1 MTGIW
6 RVARREYRAYLGS
19 PWCYGIAVAFL
30 ALTGITFFVVTD
42 AAREASLRLWFPNLA
57 FVSTVTMPVVTSRTV
72 AEEKRM
78 RHLDVLLARPVGTAA
93 LVVGKW
99 LGVVFLFLTF
109 LAPSAVYVGFL
120 AAWGRPD
127 WPPIVTSYVGAVAL
141 AALFAALGTL
151 TSVLTATP
159 ILAGLVS
166 FAVLVGLQL
175 GAATPGVQAISYVDH
190 LDAFARGAPRL
201 ADGVYFASAT
211 ALLLGV
217 ATLWQTARRTAVSL
231 TKLVA
236 PVAALAVVAS
246 ANWAVIPVD
255 RVIDVTATGRF
266 TLSRASREALANQ
279 AGPVTI
285 TAFEPANSPLA
296 RDDTILFRQLRRL
309 KQNLHYRVLDLD
321 REQGEALRLGVDNYG
336 QAAVEVQSAS
346 GEAGESPKHR
356 EVVSPITEL
365 SVVSALERLA
375 RRHPQTVC
383 ALTGHGER
391 SLDDTAPAGYSTARE
406 AIGINGASTREIDLT
421 VDQRIPPECTIVA
434 LLDPKA
440 ALRPPE
446 VEALG
451 AFLDRDGK
459 MLVTA
464 EPGGPDL
471 SPLTAPFGLRLLP
484 GLVFDPVRSVAGD
497 PTALLVNSFPAESP
511 LTRGVAGVAVPTAGG
526 VTTAASPDRGLVVSP
541 VMASS
546 RSSWLSLEPATRR
559 NQPDKGDR
567 GGPVVLGGAAD
578 RSEISSTGEQRIPSG
593 GPKIDRTRLLV
604 LADADWASNAFVG
617 ELANQTLLAN
627 SLNWL
632 AGEEDLVAV
641 RGIQTD
647 LRRLALTPA
656 RRRLMGVTAVG
667 AVPAVALAMGAGL
680 WLRRRRR

>member
-1 MTGIW
+1 MKGTW

-57 FVSTVTMPVVTSRTV
+57 FVSTVTMPVVTSRTM

-99 LGVVFLFLTF
+99 LGVLLLLLTF
-109 LAPSAVYVGFL
+109 LAPSGVYLGFL
-120 AAWGRPD
+120 GAWGAPD
-127 WPPIVTSYVGAVAL
+127 WPPIVTSYVGAVAI

-151 TSVLTATP
+151 TSVLTTTP
-159 ILAGLVS
+159 ILAGLAS
-166 FAVLVGLQL
+166 FAVLIGLQL
-175 GAATPGVQAISYVDH
+175 GGSTPGIESISYVEH

-201 ADGVYFASAT
+201 TDAVYFASAIT
-211 ALLLGV
+211 ICLGF
-217 ATLWQTARRTAVSL
+217 ATVWQTVRRTAVRLS
-231 TKLVA
+231 KLVA
-236 PVAALAVVAS
+236 PLTGLAVVAS

-255 RVIDVTATGRF
+255 RVYDVTATGRF
-266 TLSRASREALANQ
+266 TLSRAAREALANHR
-279 AGPVTI
+279 GPVTI
-285 TAFEPANSPLA
+285 TSFEPTNSPLA
-296 RDDTILFRQLRRL
+296 KDDAVLFRQLSGIKR
-309 KQNLHYRVLDLD
+309 NLSYRVLDLD
-321 REQGEALRLGVDNYG
+321 REQGEALRLGVNNYG
-336 QAAVEVQSAS
+336 QAAVEVQSR
-346 GEAGESPKHR
+346 R
-356 EVVSPITEL
+356 EVVSPVTEL
-365 SVVSALERLA
+365 SIVSALERLA
-375 RRHPQTVC
+375 RRRPQTMC

-391 SLDDTAPAGYSTARE
+391 SLEDRAPAGYATAQE
-406 AIGINGASTREIDLT
+406 AIGINGASTKEIDLT
-421 VDQRIPPECTIVA
+421 VDQRIPTECTILA
-434 LLDPKA
+434 LFDPKT
-440 ALRPPE
+440 ALRQPE
-446 VEALG
+446 IEAVHG
-451 AFLDRDGK
+451 FLERDGK
-459 MLVTA
+459 VLVTA

-471 SPLTAPFGLRLLP
+471 SALTTPFGLRLLP
-484 GLVFDPVRSVAGD
+484 GLVFDPSRSVAGD
-497 PTALLVNSFPAESP
+497 PTALLVNNFPAASP
-511 LTRGVAGVAVPTAGG
+511 LTRDVAGLAVPTAGG

-546 RSSWLSLEPATRR
+546 SSSWLSLDPATKR
-559 NQPDKGDR
+559 NDAAKGDR
-567 GGPVVLGGAAD
+567 SGPVVLGGAAD
-578 RSEISSTGEQRIPSG
+578 RSKVSPSGEERVPSG

-627 SLNWL
+627 AVNWL

-656 RRRLMGVTAVG
+656 RRRMMGVTTLG
-667 AVPAVALAMGAGL
+667 AVPGLAVAIGAGL